1 MRSVPTSVALIAYL
15 SVGSIGCSDL
25 KAQRGEE
32 PEQQEEHETQHPI
45 ILTSPVAK
53 DVDIA
58 QRYVCQIHANR
69 YIELRA
75 LERGYLQEIKVQ
87 EGQAVKKGQL
97 LFKLLP
103 VVYNAKLHADEAELQ
118 RADIALRNTEMLS
131 SKNVVSNQELAMA
144 KAERERAKARVELAS
159 AELSFTDITAPFD
172 GIIDRQ
178 YQQQGSLVDDGD
190 MVTTISDN
198 SVMWVYFNVPEAD
211 YLAFQAAAGA
221 REVNRRH
228 QLKLADSRIELQL
241 ANGKFFDHPADEIVT
256 VESSFDNE
264 TGNILFRVDFPNP
277 EHLLRHGQTGTLW
290 IHQPLKNALVI
301 PQRATFEIL
310 DKRYVYVVDEQG
322 VAHQRAIGVAHEMDD
337 IFVVNSGLALT
348 DKIVLEGARQTR
360 DGEHVEGTFRKPE
373 EVLASMKKHAE

>member
-15 SVGSIGCSDL
+15 SVSSIGCSDL

-211 YLAFQAAAGA
+211 SLEFQAAAGA